1 MKSILRLIYIKIL
14 HTSIWIRQGI
24 LNRAISLD
32 SSLNGLNCKV
42 LSVLL
47 CFTLTTQSE
56 LFSQA
61 ISLNENIRNY
71 QFHISTAMQYSYSS
85 RNDLANKEILIANSI
100 MPIHQWHG
108 KELRFLLKREFND
121 EIYYILVRMEFT
133 KEGYSNSSED
143 SIWCKLV
150 SKEIKKKIE
159 NNKSK
164 WQLEYLNHR
173 NVSLEKRILQIGSID
188 QFTRT
193 INMGAVI
200 TCGDSCFNLKR
211 KLFRYSDSAYSR
223 NYFNEIIKVE
233 KLNIADFGSA
243 YFDFLVIARHL
254 LSGINND
261 SNLNILYRNFCRNAL
276 CNFFITPDYYA
287 NLMDY
292 CFNFKFD
299 EFGNK
304 MPTNSYGEF
313 LNYKG
318 KIYIDNPET
327 IDQKRTELGLLP
339 LFQTIRD
346 STKLPANYL
355 DWKNRK

>member
-1 MKSILRLIYIKIL
+1 MKSILRLIYIKHL
-14 HTSIWIRQGI
+14 YKSIWIKQGI
-24 LNRAISLD
+24 LNRAIPLV
-32 SSLNGLNCKV
+32 SSLNVLNCRV
-42 LSVLL
+42 LSILL

-71 QFHISTAMQYSYSS
+71 QFHFSTAMQYSYSS
-85 RNDLANKEILIANSI
+85 RNDLANKEILIANSF

-121 EIYYILVRMEFT
+121 EIYYILVKMEFT
-133 KEGYSNSSED
+133 KDGYSNSSED
-143 SIWCKLV
+143 SLWCKLV
-150 SKEIKKKIE
+150 SKDIKRKIE
-159 NNKSK
+159 KNKSQ
-164 WQLEYLNHR
+164 WQLDYLNHR
-173 NVSLEKRILQIGSID
+173 NISLEKKLLQIESID
-188 QFTRT
+188 QFSRT
-193 INMGAVI
+193 INMGAI
-200 TCGDSCFNLKR
+200 IPCGDSCFSLKR

-223 NYFNEIIKVE
+223 KYFNEIIKVE
-233 KLNIADFGSA
+233 KLNVADFGAS
-243 YFDFLVIARHL
+243 YFDFLLIARHL
-254 LSGINND
+254 LNGINND
-261 SNLNILYRNFCRNAL
+261 SNLNILYRNFCINAL
-276 CNFFITPDYYA
+276 HNFFITPDYYA

-327 IDQKRTELGLLP
+327 IDQKRAELGLLP
-339 LFQTIRD
+339 IYQTIRD

-355 DWKNRK
+355 DRKNRK